1 MSRRNK
7 TKQQLIHEMKQRAWV
22 RRQEEAGKAM
32 NDATGKKIEVG
43 QVVELQVL
51 GMMKGEVTKVVET
64 VIAMPGQ
71 PPLPPHVVVTIQFAK
86 FFEGKPNLN
95 YIYVIHDAPVR
106 VDVQE
111 EPGKVVIPS

>member
-1 MSRRNK
+1 
-7 TKQQLIHEMKQRAWV
+7 
-22 RRQEEAGKAM
+22 M

-86 FFEGKPNLN
+86 FFEGNPNLN
-95 YIYVIHDAPVR
+95 YIYVIRDAPKHVEH
-106 VDVQE
+106 VE
-111 EPGKVVIPS
+111 EIGKVILPS